1 MELTLK
7 LTAEEIN
14 VVSQT
19 LSNLPTPS
27 DAKPLTIKIK
37 PQAVGTPD
45 FKLHDDD

>member
-14 VVSQT
+14 AVSQT

-27 DAKPLTIKIK
+27 DAKPLVIK
-37 PQAVGTPD
+37 PQAVGAPK